1 MVAGRDGHVRSLPSI
16 DVATQ
21 KARADQK
28 VVYNPDDPDAM
39 RVWLVHVQGLLDDKD
54 LLHVTKHGALSFE
67 DWSTSHDHNLD
78 IADDSQSKVLI
89 RMYHTYLVHFS
100 QQSRQV
106 YNLLTRLPGGSYD
119 YAPRSC
125 FN

>member
-1 MVAGRDGHVRSLPSI
+1 MVAGRDGLFRSLPSI
-16 DVATQ
+16 DVATP
-21 KARADQK
+21 KVRADQK

-54 LLHVTKHGALSFE
+54 LLHVAKYGVLSFA

-89 RMYHTYLVHFS
+89 RMYHASDVKNIILNMSH
-100 QQSRQV
+100 
-106 YNLLTRLPGGSYD
+106 
-119 YAPRSC
+119 ARSNEHLRNMIRVC
-125 FN
+125 